1 MKLFYGAGATVI
13 VGMMRFCYAVV
24 EVSVS
29 GKESCKCIIDLKRD
43 VMYPWKIKDRLVGL
57 VIGWRIGWLRI

>member
-13 VGMMRFCYAVV
+13 LGMVKYCYAVV

-29 GKESCKCIIDLKRD
+29 GKECCKCIIDLKRD
-43 VMYPWKIKDRLVGL
+43 VMYSWKIKGGLVGL
-57 VIGWRIGWLRI
+57 VVGWRIGQLRI